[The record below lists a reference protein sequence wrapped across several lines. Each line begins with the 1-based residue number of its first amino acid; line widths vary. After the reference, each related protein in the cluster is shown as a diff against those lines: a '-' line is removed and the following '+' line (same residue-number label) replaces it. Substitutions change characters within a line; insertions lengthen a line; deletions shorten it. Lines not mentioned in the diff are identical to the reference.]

1 MTTMTPPAARP
12 AGPGPQPVP
21 VQVPVPVPVPRIR
34 GLRALAAFAGPA
46 FLVSVGYVDPGNWGT
61 DIAAGS
67 QFGPRLL
74 WVLVAANGLA
84 LLLQH
89 LSVRVGVATGHDLAA
104 VLGAR
109 LPPVPRRAYAVVAL
123 SAVLVTETAEFLG
136 LVVALQL
143 LFGLDLLAA
152 VLVGAVL
159 AAALLALGTRGC
171 RPLELAI
178 LGLLGVVAG
187 GYVLELWLSR
197 PDGAVLRGLVPGGLD
212 AQSLPVALG
221 VLGAVVMPHNLF
233 LHSGL
238 ILSRRAPGLSARRLL
253 RRATVETAVALNL
266 ALLVN
271 AAILLMAAAA
281 FAGRGLGVPS
291 LAQAHAT
298 LAPLLG
304 PAAGIAFAVALFAA
318 GLAGCATGGMASQMV
333 LDGLVRTPRRPP
345 LLVRRLAA
353 LVPAALI
360 LASGVSE
367 VQALLLT
374 QVVLSLV
381 LPFVVVPLVVLARD
395 PALMGQLALRGRLL
409 AAAVAVAA
417 FLVGVDVVALAL
429 LL

>member
-1 MTTMTPPAARP
+1 MTALTAPSAA
-12 AGPGPQPVP
+12 
-21 VQVPVPVPVPRIR
+21 PRLR
-34 GLRALAAFAGPA
+34 GLRAMAAFAGPA

-67 QFGPRLL
+67 QFGARLL

-89 LSVRVGVATGHDLAA
+89 LSVRVGIATGQDLAT
-104 VLGAR
+104 VLGGR
-109 LPPVPRRAYAVVAL
+109 LAPTQRRAYAVLAL
-123 SAVLVTETAEFLG
+123 AAVLVTETAEFLG

-152 VLVGAVL
+152 VLVGAFV
-159 AAALLALGTRGC
+159 AAALLALGTRGS

-178 LGLLGVVAG
+178 LGLLGVVAA
-187 GYVLELWLSR
+187 GYVVELWLSR
-197 PDGAVLRGLVPGGLD
+197 PDGDVVRGLIPGGLD
-212 AQSLPVALG
+212 AESLPVALG

-238 ILSRRAPGLSARRLL
+238 VLSRRAPGLSRRRLL

-266 ALLVN
+266 AMLVN

-291 LAQAHAT
+291 LSEAHAT
-298 LAPLLG
+298 LVPLLG
-304 PAAGIAFAVALFAA
+304 PAAGVAFAVALLAA
-318 GLAGCATGGMASQMV
+318 GLAGCATGGMASQLV
-333 LDGLVRTPRRPP
+333 LDGLVRTRRRPP

-367 VQALLLT
+367 VEALLLT

-381 LPFVVVPLVVLARD
+381 LPFVVVPLVVLAAD
-395 PALMGQLALRGRLL
+395 ASLMGDLAIRGRLL
-409 AAAVAVAA
+409 HAAVAVAA
-417 FLVGVDVVALAL
+417 FLVLVDVVALSL
-429 LL
+429 LFL

>member
-1 MTTMTPPAARP
+1 MTPTVARTAGGAPAL
-12 AGPGPQPVP
+12 
-21 VQVPVPVPVPRIR
+21 PRLG
-34 GLRALAAFAGPA
+34 GLRAAAAFAGPA

-67 QFGPRLL
+67 RFGARLL

-89 LSVRVGVATGHDLAA
+89 LSARVGIATGRDLAA
-104 VLGAR
+104 VLGER
-109 LPPVPRRAYAVVAL
+109 LAPGPRRAYAVVAL
-123 SAVLVTETAEFLG
+123 SAVLVTETAEFVG

-152 VLVGAVL
+152 VLVGAFV
-159 AAALLALGTRGC
+159 AAALLALGSRGC
-171 RPLELAI
+171 RPLELAV

-187 GYVLELWLSR
+187 GYVVELWLSR
-197 PDGAVLRGLVPGGLD
+197 PDAGVVRGLVPGGLD

-238 ILSRRAPGLSARRLL
+238 VLSRRAPGLSPRRLL

-266 ALLVN
+266 AMLVN

-281 FAGRGLGVPS
+281 FAGKGLGVPS
-291 LAQAHAT
+291 LADAHAT
-298 LAPLLG
+298 LVPLLG
-304 PAAGIAFAVALFAA
+304 PAAGVAFAVALLAA

-333 LDGLVRTPRRPP
+333 LDGLVRTQRRPP

-353 LVPAALI
+353 LVPAAAI
-360 LASGVSE
+360 LATGVSE

-381 LPFVVVPLVVLARD
+381 LPLVVVPLVLVARD
-395 PALMGQLALRGRLL
+395 PALMGALAVRGRLL
-409 AAAVAVAA
+409 AAASAA
-417 FLVGVDVVALAL
+417 AGLLVVVDLVALAL
-429 LL
+429 LLG